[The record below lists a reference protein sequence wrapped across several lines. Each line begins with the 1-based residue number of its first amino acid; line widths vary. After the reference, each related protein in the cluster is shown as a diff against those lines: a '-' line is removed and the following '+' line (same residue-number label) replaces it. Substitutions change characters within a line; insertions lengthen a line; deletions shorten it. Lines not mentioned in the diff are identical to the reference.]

1 MNYQVLAMEIVMA
14 AMEDARGEDIEAR
27 EAQEWLERID
37 ISGIGID
44 NLNFS
49 DLETCLSMNDLN
61 DMNTLW

>member
-14 AMEDARGEDIEAR
+14 AMEDARGEDIEAQ